1 VRSQRQST
9 AATKRVPPCQ
19 ECLAE
24 HHLAPV
30 PGHDRSCD
38 RIARRDSAFHHTR
51 RMQRARVTLRSSSRI
66 VLMQDFRT
74 MHIPLRVLKAESWP
88 TTYMASRTFAGDH

>member
-1 VRSQRQST
+1 VMR
-9 AATKRVPPCQ
+9 
-19 ECLAE
+19 
-24 HHLAPV
+24 
-30 PGHDRSCD
+30 
-38 RIARRDSAFHHTR
+38 
-51 RMQRARVTLRSSSRI
+51 RSSSRI